1 MLVPVGFAAGGGVL
15 AGAVSSTV
23 LMGVAGVRSRVT
35 VASLRLVRCWTRRA
49 KLVDS
54 FSFFLSLLPP
64 VVRYLPHSIASH
76 GCQSL
81 QSSRCVSLSL
91 SFWGWQHAGRRRV
104 VATSAQGSMGDMDD

>member
-1 MLVPVGFAAGGGVL
+1 MLIPVGFAAGGGVL
-15 AGAVSSTV
+15 AGAVSSSV
-23 LMGVAGVRSRVT
+23 LMGVPGVRSRVT

-54 FSFFLSLLPP
+54 FSFFLSLPPP

-81 QSSRCVSLSL
+81 QSSRCVFLSL
-91 SFWGWQHAGRRRV
+91 SSCGWRHAGRRRV
-104 VATSAQGSMGDMDD
+104 VATSARSGMDDMDD